1 MKKLFVCMFVLTLAC
16 STALFAAEVPRQAHA
31 TPSVIHTPAVIHPD
45 GTKTIF
51 SNLGP
56 STNAYYD
63 GNGWLVAGPASEL
76 GESQWIGL
84 PFIPAKNSTVTKIEV
99 ALSYDGAGANQAI
112 LSLNNDSSGSVG
124 TVIEQKTVKNFPNI
138 GTCCT
143 LVTWKLKTPQAVTA
157 GTQYWVVASTPTT
170 GTGDDVLAAWMFSVN
185 DWFDYN
191 VAGGGW
197 TGSLSFTG
205 IPAAGVFG
213 TIP

>member
-1 MKKLFVCMFVLTLAC
+1 VV
-16 STALFAAEVPRQAHA
+16 H
-31 TPSVIHTPAVIHPD
+31 PA

-63 GNGWLVAGPASEL
+63 GNGWLVCGPSSSL
-76 GESQWIGL
+76 DESQWIGL
-84 PFIPAKNSTVTKIEV
+84 PFIPAQNSTVTKISV
-99 ALSYDGAGANQAI
+99 SVGYDGSGANQFI

-124 TVIEQKTVKNFPNI
+124 TVIEQKTMKNLPTF

-143 LVTWKLKTPQAVTA
+143 LVTWKLKTPQPVTA
-157 GTQYWVVASTPTT
+157 GTQYWVVASTPTS
-170 GTGDDVLAAWMFSVN
+170 GTGDDTLAAWAFSIY

-191 VAGGGW
+191 IESGGW
-197 TGSLSFTG
+197 TGSFGFTG